1 MRLTLT
7 TALLL
12 LTSNAW
18 AQTTIPVD
26 FTVSGLTGPSGSVPY
41 YAVPTVSFTAND
53 ANGTYTG
60 NVDYRIEIGSQIGT
74 FGVWDTGSVFL
85 QNGSGPYSQMLPFPS
100 FVTPGQY
107 SVRVTLDPNNVVME
121 ISENNNVAVSTP
133 FTVLGADLVTSNLNA
148 PSTLVI
154 GTPTTIAWR
163 VSNAT
168 AVEARDFVVRLALT
182 DAAGMFTTLYDSPPI
197 TLGPNQMMDFSES
210 VTVPAGFTPG
220 IATVSVNADI
230 TSVVAESSETNNSAL
245 ANVMIRGQQPDFT
258 IAVGDVPMAA
268 EQGQTLDLTVS
279 VANEGEIAATT
290 DYTVFLSTDTVITV
304 ADRALGGGT
313 EAVMP
318 GTIVGA
324 RAVVT
329 VPSDVTPGTYFVGAI
344 ADPANA
350 VFESNESNNAYAIG
364 PMEVFPSPL
373 QIRTMGLPQGVVGVA
388 YAAMLV
394 AEGNEGPLMWSL
406 AEGTMPP
413 GLTLLPSGEIAG
425 RPTTAGAYEI
435 RVEVVDGTRSAN
447 ATLTLLVT
455 ERNQPLA
462 ILTGTIPPAVVGEAY
477 EAQLAAVGGSP
488 PYFWR
493 VGLLPAGLTADTDG
507 LIVGTPSE
515 AGNFDVPVSVV
526 DDNGIGVDAILPF
539 FVDSAA
545 TRPRLIPAA
554 LPNGLLG
561 VDYCADGPVFI
572 QAREG
577 RPPYAFMA
585 VGEGVPGLAVD
596 ASGAICGIPSQAG
609 THGVVVQVVDGAG
622 GVDTERY
629 TVDVD
634 TSLVIVSKI
643 LPDARRGA
651 PYTQALEASGGVE
664 PYRWFVEQGTLP
676 EGLALSESGVVSG
689 TPTKE
694 GLASLTL
701 RVEDDAGGSTI
712 GPLTV
717 RVAMSEGLLESAD
730 ETGCGC
736 AATGA
741 PNASGV
747 GLVLFL
753 LLALR
758 RRR

>member
-26 FTVSGLTGPSGSVPY
+26 FTVSGLTGPSGSVSY
-41 YAVPTVSFTAND
+41 YATPTVSFTVND
-53 ANGTYTG
+53 ANGTFTG
-60 NVDYRIEIGSQIGT
+60 NVDYRIELQAPFGG
-74 FGVWDTGSVFL
+74 GVWDAGTVFL
-85 QNGSGPYSQMLPFPS
+85 QNGSGFFNAMLPFPA
-100 FVTPGQY
+100 FVTPGSY
-107 SVRVTLDPNNVVME
+107 SVLVTVDPNNLYME
-121 ISENNNVAVSTP
+121 VLENNNVASTMP
-133 FTVLGADLVTSNLNA
+133 FTVLGSDLVTSNLNA

-163 VSNAT
+163 VANIT
-168 AVEARDFVVRLALT
+168 PVEANDFVVRLALT
-182 DAAGMFTTLYDSPPI
+182 DAAGMFTALYDSPPI
-197 TLGPNQMMDFSES
+197 TLGPNQTMDFSES

-220 IATVSVNADI
+220 IATVSANADI
-230 TSVVAESSETNNSAL
+230 TSVVVENSETNNSAI
-245 ANVMIRGQQPDFT
+245 ANAMIRARQPDFT

-279 VANEGEIAATT
+279 VANEGEIAGTSE
-290 DYTVFLSTDTVITV
+290 YTVFLSTDTLITL

-350 VFESNESNNAYAIG
+350 VFESNESNNAFWIG
-364 PMEVFPSPL
+364 PMEVFASPL

-394 AEGNEGPLMWSL
+394 AEGNEGPMMWSL
-406 AEGTMPP
+406 VEGTMPP
-413 GLTLLPSGEIAG
+413 GLTLLPSGEITG
-425 RPTTAGAYEI
+425 RPTTAGGYEI
-435 RVEVVDGTRSAN
+435 RVEVADGTRSAN
-447 ATLTLLVT
+447 ATLALLVT

-507 LIVGTPSE
+507 FIVGTPSE

-526 DDNGIGVDAILPF
+526 DNNGIGVDAILPF

-545 TRPRLIPAA
+545 TGPRLIPAA
-554 LPNGLLG
+554 LPNALLG

-596 ASGAICGIPSQAG
+596 ASGAICGIPSEAG

-622 GVDTERY
+622 GIDTERY

-651 PYTQALEASGGVE
+651 PYSQPLQAMGGVE
-664 PYRWFVEQGTLP
+664 PYRWFIEQGTLP
-676 EGLALSESGVVSG
+676 DGLALSEGGIVSG

-701 RVEDDAGGSTI
+701 RLEDDAGGSTI

-717 RVAMSEGLLESAD
+717 RVGMSEGLLESAD
-730 ETGCGC
+730 EAGCGC

-741 PNASGV
+741 PRGA
-747 GLVLFL
+747 GLGFL
-753 LLALR
+753 VFALLALR
-758 RRR
+758 RRP